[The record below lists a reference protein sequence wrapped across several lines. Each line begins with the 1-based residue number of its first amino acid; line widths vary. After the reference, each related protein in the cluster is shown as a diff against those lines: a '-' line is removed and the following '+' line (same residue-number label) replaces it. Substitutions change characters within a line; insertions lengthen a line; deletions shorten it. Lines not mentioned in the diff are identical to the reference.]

1 MFAIMDTD
9 QMMASFDTHYFQY
22 FNDGQSNAHAL
33 RHVFMDD
40 PLAKTWLFVLHIGLG
55 VPSMESILWLTETF
69 FLNNP
74 DISL

>member
-1 MFAIMDTD
+1 MDTD
-9 QMMASFDTHYFQY
+9 QMMASFDTHYFPC
-22 FNDGQSNAHAL
+22 FSDGQSNTHAL
-33 RHVFMDD
+33 HHVFMDA

-55 VPSMESILWLTETF
+55 VPSMESMLWLSEMF